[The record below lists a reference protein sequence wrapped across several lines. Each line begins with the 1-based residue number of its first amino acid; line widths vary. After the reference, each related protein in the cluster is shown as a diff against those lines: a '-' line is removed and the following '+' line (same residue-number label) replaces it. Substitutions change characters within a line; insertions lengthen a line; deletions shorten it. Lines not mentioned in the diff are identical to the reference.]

1 MSILFVISA
10 PSGTGKSTILRDARR
25 TDPQLAFSRSYTTRA
40 ARGPERDGV
49 DYHFTTKED
58 FERRAAAGEFLEFA
72 NVFGN
77 YYGTHQ
83 SEIERAAATG
93 CDLVMD
99 IDVQGARQLR
109 KRVVDAVLIFVLP
122 PDRIELERRLRA
134 RSQDQPEVIER
145 RLREAKAE
153 TTQYDIYDYILI
165 NDELDAAVADLR
177 SIIRA
182 ERLRRKRME
191 GPVQRVLGSF

>member
-83 SEIERAAATG
+83 SEIERAAAAG

-191 GPVQRVLGSF
+191 WPVQRVLGSF

>member
-40 ARGPERDGV
+40 PRGPERDGV

-83 SEIERAAATG
+83 SEIERAAAAG

-99 IDVQGARQLR
+99 IDVQGARQLQ

-122 PDRIELERRLRA
+122 PDRTELERRLRA
-134 RSQDQPEVIER
+134 RSQDQPEAMER

>member
-177 SIIRA
+177 SITRA

>member
-1 MSILFVISA
+1 M
-10 PSGTGKSTILRDARR
+10 
-25 TDPQLAFSRSYTTRA
+25 
-40 ARGPERDGV
+40 
-49 DYHFTTKED
+49 
-58 FERRAAAGEFLEFA
+58 
-72 NVFGN
+72 FGN
-77 YYGTHQ
+77 YYGTHE
-83 SEIERAAATG
+83 SEIERAAASG

-99 IDVQGARQLR
+99 IDVQGARQLQ

-122 PDRIELERRLRA
+122 PNRTELERRLRA

-153 TTQYDIYDYILI
+153 TLQYDIYDYILI
-165 NDELDAAVADLR
+165 NDELDAAVGDLR

>member
-25 TDPQLAFSRSYTTRA
+25 TDPRLTFSRSYTTRA
-40 ARGPERDGV
+40 PRGPELDGV
-49 DYHFTTKED
+49 DYYFTSKAD
-58 FERRAAAGEFLEFA
+58 FEERASRGEFLEYA
-72 NVFGN
+72 DVFGN
-77 YYGTHQ
+77 YYGTHR
-83 SEIERAAATG
+83 SEIERAAAAG

-109 KRVVDAVLIFVLP
+109 ERVPDAVLIFVLP
-122 PDRIELERRLRA
+122 PDRSELERRLRA

-153 TTQYDIYDYILI
+153 TSQCGIYDYILI

-182 ERLRRKRME
+182 ERLRRYRME

>member
-25 TDPQLAFSRSYTTRA
+25 TDPGLTFSISYTTRA
-40 ARGPERDGV
+40 PRGPELDGV
-49 DYHFTTKED
+49 DYYFTSKED
-58 FERRAAAGEFLEFA
+58 FEERASRGEFLEYA
-72 NVFGN
+72 DVFGN
-77 YYGTHQ
+77 YYGTHR
-83 SEIERAAATG
+83 SEIERAAAAG

-109 KRVVDAVLIFVLP
+109 ERVPDAVLIFVLP
-122 PDRIELERRLRA
+122 PDRTELERRLRA
-134 RSQDQPEVIER
+134 RSQDRPEVIER
-145 RLREAKAE
+145 RLQEAKAE
-153 TTQYDIYDYILI
+153 TSQYGIYDYILI

-182 ERLRRKRME
+182 ERLRRQRME

>member
-25 TDPQLAFSRSYTTRA
+25 TDPRLTFSRSYTTRA
-40 ARGPERDGV
+40 PRGPELDGV
-49 DYHFTTKED
+49 DYYFTSKED
-58 FERRAAAGEFLEFA
+58 FEHRAAQGEFLEYA

-77 YYGTHQ
+77 YYGTHK
-83 SEIERAAATG
+83 SEIDRAAAAG

-109 KRVVDAVLIFVLP
+109 ERVPDAVLIFVLP
-122 PDRIELERRLRA
+122 PDRSELERRLRA

-153 TTQYDIYDYILI
+153 TSQYGIYDYILI

-182 ERLRRKRME
+182 ERLRRHRME
-191 GPVQRVLGSF
+191 DPVQRVLGSF

>member
-83 SEIERAAATG
+83 SEIERAAAAG

-122 PDRIELERRLRA
+122 PDRTELERRLRA

-191 GPVQRVLGSF
+191 GPVQRVVGSC

>member
-1 MSILFVISA
+1 M
-10 PSGTGKSTILRDARR
+10 
-25 TDPQLAFSRSYTTRA
+25 
-40 ARGPERDGV
+40 
-49 DYHFTTKED
+49 
-58 FERRAAAGEFLEFA
+58 RAAAA
-72 NVFGN
+72 
-77 YYGTHQ
+77 
-83 SEIERAAATG
+83 G

-109 KRVVDAVLIFVLP
+109 ERVPDAVLIFVLP
-122 PDRIELERRLRA
+122 PDRTELERRLRA
-134 RSQDQPEVIER
+134 RSQDRPEVIER

-153 TTQYDIYDYILI
+153 TSQYGIYDYILI

-182 ERLRRKRME
+182 ERLRRQRME

>member
-83 SEIERAAATG
+83 SEIERAAAAG

-122 PDRIELERRLRA
+122 PDRTELERRLRA

>member
-83 SEIERAAATG
+83 SEIERAAAAG